1 MRNSGPEK
9 LIVEPQVL
17 LFGRQVGM
25 DLSVVDTSAVWNPV
39 AKRYLRRQAS
49 ESLPDVIGN
58 YNHVS
63 VWIELKAPGKR
74 SSINAKQNRH
84 QRDFL
89 VRKIQQGCFACVTD
103 GIDHLRRLFFKWKNS
118 PSMIDRVAILM
129 GDLPSE
135 RLTRLEAHS
144 DTFEKKQR

>member
-1 MRNSGPEK
+1 MRNTGPEK

-25 DLSVVDTSAVWNPV
+25 DLSVVDTSAVWNPM

-49 ESLPDVIGN
+49 ESLPDIIGN

-74 SSINAKQNRH
+74 SAINSKGSRH
-84 QRDFL
+84 QREFL

-103 GIDHLRRLFFKWKNS
+103 GMDHLRQLFFRWRNAGN
-118 PSMIDRVAILM
+118 MIDRVAILM

-135 RLTRLEAHS
+135 RLTRLGSHS
-144 DTFEKKQR
+144 NTFEKMR